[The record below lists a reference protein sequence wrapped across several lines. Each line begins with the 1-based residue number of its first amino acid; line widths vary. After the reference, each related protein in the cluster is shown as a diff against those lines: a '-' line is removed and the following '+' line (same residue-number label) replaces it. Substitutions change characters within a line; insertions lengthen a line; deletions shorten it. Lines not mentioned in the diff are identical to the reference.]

1 MTQLDRLLANAPAEA
16 LLPTLRAGEASRVVR
31 PLGVVEVRDLGEG
44 PHGSLRHLL
53 VEDARGV
60 RYGVPAVVTEE
71 RVRRAGPG
79 DGAAAALVPGG
90 SSGEERAVPVDQTN
104 ELVVVGDDRVVKW
117 YLHPSADD
125 TVALQRQDLLAA
137 AGFTGT
143 PAVVDRIV
151 ADDGS
156 LLALVTE
163 FLPSAQDGWEWLV
176 EDVRAMARGE
186 SADVVDPVRALGE
199 LVARMHV
206 AFAQA
211 GVVRASS
218 DDVRGW
224 LESALADADGAEL
237 DPDTD
242 TRVRAR
248 LAPLGEATGT
258 SLIPIHGDL
267 HVGQVLRGPG
277 HRYYVIDFD
286 GNPLQPL
293 DVRSAPAPAA
303 RDVAGM
309 LASLDHAARVVIHR
323 TADLTEDGRS
333 RVLAWIPRA
342 QRVFLTEY
350 VRILESASLRDLLD
364 DALLVPFMVD
374 QECREYIYAAQYL
387 THWRYV
393 PDAAL
398 PALLSKE
405 SL

>member
-1 MTQLDRLLANAPAEA
+1 MTQLDRLLAEAPAEA

-31 PLGVVEVRDLGEG
+31 PLGIVEVRDLGEG
-44 PHGSLRHLL
+44 PQGSLRHLL

-60 RYGVPAVVTEE
+60 RYGVPAVVTAT

-90 SSGEERAVPVDQTN
+90 SPAEERGVPVDQTN
-104 ELVVVGDDRVVKW
+104 ELVVVGDTVIVKW
-117 YLHPSADD
+117 YLHPSRED
-125 TVALQRQDLLAA
+125 TVALERLDLLSAA
-137 AGFTGT
+137 EFTGT
-143 PAVVDRIV
+143 PSVVDRIV
-151 ADDGS
+151 AEDGS
-156 LLALVTE
+156 PLALVTE

-176 EDVRAMARGE
+176 EDVRVMAHGD
-186 SADVVDPVRALGE
+186 SADVLDPVRALAE
-199 LVARMHV
+199 LVGRMHV
-206 AFAQA
+206 AFARA
-211 GVVRASS
+211 GVVRASA
-218 DDVRGW
+218 DDVNGW
-224 LESALADADGAEL
+224 LVSALADADGARL

-248 LAPLGEATGT
+248 LAPIGEATGT
-258 SLIPIHGDL
+258 PLIPIHGDL
-267 HVGQVLRGPG
+267 HVGQVLRVPGP
-277 HRYYVIDFD
+277 RYYVIDFD

-293 DVRSAPAPAA
+293 EERRAPAPAA

-309 LASLDHAARVVIHR
+309 LASLDHVGRVVIHR

-333 RVLAWIPRA
+333 RVLEWIPQA
-342 QRVFLTEY
+342 QRAFLAGY

-374 QECREYIYAAQYL
+374 QECREYVYAAQYL

-398 PALLSKE
+398 PPLLSKE